1 MIELEKELKKM
12 CKLFGLTEKELLSDF
27 RTLTRQMW
35 GNSEFRKRY
44 LASKAIKVENTNPRS
59 MKRFPTVVKYK
70 CEMCGELF
78 SAQGVEVDHIES
90 ENSLRSF
97 SDIEH
102 FFKTIVLSPPGKLQ
116 ILCKPKTKTVK
127 GKKVKTSFGCHEIK
141 TFSERY
147 GVSIEQAKVE
157 KEFILIKKE
166 KRVIDKL
173 IDLGVK
179 DIPKLKK
186 DQKEMLYKLL
196 IENRSKEN
204 DE

>member
-1 MIELEKELKKM
+1 M

-35 GNSEFRKRY
+35 GNSEFKKKY
-44 LASKAIKVENTNPRS
+44 LASKAIRVENTNTRS

-78 SAQGVEVDHIES
+78 SAQGVEIDHLER
-90 ENSLRSF
+90 ENSLKSF
-97 SDIEH
+97 CDIEP
-102 FFKTIVLSPPGKLQ
+102 FFKTIFLTEPNKLQ

-127 GKKVKTSFGCHEIK
+127 GKKIKTSFGCHEIL
-141 TFSERY
+141 TFATRY
-147 GVSIEQAKVE
+147 NMTIEQAKIE

-166 KRVIDKL
+166 KRTDQALKEM
-173 IDLGVK
+173 GVL

-186 DQKEMLYKLL
+186 DQEEMLYKLL
-196 IENRSKEN
+196 IENRSKDN

>member
-1 MIELEKELKKM
+1 MSIELEKELKKM

-35 GNSEFRKRY
+35 GNSEFKKKY
-44 LASKAIKVENTNPRS
+44 LASKAIKVENTNTRS

-78 SAQGVEVDHIES
+78 SAQGVEIDHLER
-90 ENSLRSF
+90 ENSLKSF
-97 SDIEH
+97 CDIEP
-102 FFKTIVLSPPGKLQ
+102 FFKTIFLTEPNKLQ

-127 GKKVKTSFGCHEIK
+127 GKKVKTYFGCHEIL
-141 TFSERY
+141 TFATRY
-147 GVSIEQAKVE
+147 NMTIEQAKIE

-166 KRVIDKL
+166 KRTVQALKEM
-173 IDLGVK
+173 GVL

-186 DQKEMLYKLL
+186 DQEEMLYKLL
-196 IENRSKEN
+196 IENRSKRNE
-204 DE
+204 

>member
-1 MIELEKELKKM
+1 M

-35 GNSEFRKRY
+35 GNSEFKKKY
-44 LASKAIKVENTNPRS
+44 LASKAIKVENTNTRS

-78 SAQGVEVDHIES
+78 SAQGIEVDHLES
-90 ENSLRSF
+90 ENSLKSL
-97 SDIEH
+97 SDIEP
-102 FFKTIVLSPPGKLQ
+102 FFKTIVLSPPSKLQ

-147 GVSIEQAKVE
+147 GVSIEQARIE

-166 KRVIDKL
+166 KRTVQALKEM
-173 IDLGVK
+173 GVL

-186 DQKEMLYKLL
+186 DQEEMLYR
-196 IENRSKEN
+196 E
-204 DE
+204 